1 MINTVQLCINIIV
14 TMLSFAY
21 CIMLISVSFIDVI
34 YNIIK
39 TKRLTEKYNLAGAL
53 RCLPRFLY
61 HHIRRICWKS
71 YQTWKSPISIGQ
83 RRPCWIDMRWVIR
96 GYYCLSHFVL
106 NSYIS
111 NTDNKTQTSQQ
122 DLRWLPVTM
131 LMKQSYAYGFV
142 FFRSC

>member
-39 TKRLTEKYNLAGAL
+39 TKRLTEKYNFAGAL

-111 NTDNKTQTSQQ
+111 STNNKHKRLSTRFTLVTS
-122 DLRWLPVTM
+122 DDVNETKLCL
-131 LMKQSYAYGFV
+131 
-142 FFRSC
+142 

>member
-1 MINTVQLCINIIV
+1 MINTVHIMYKYNCHNAL
-14 TMLSFAY
+14 LAY

-39 TKRLTEKYNLAGAL
+39 TKRLTEKYNFAGAL

-111 NTDNKTQTSQQ
+111 NTDNKHK
-122 DLRWLPVTM
+122 LLN
-131 LMKQSYAYGFV
+131 KIYAGYQW
-142 FFRSC
+142 RC

>member
-39 TKRLTEKYNLAGAL
+39 TKRLTEKYNFAGAL

-83 RRPCWIDMRWVIR
+83 RRPCWIDMRWIIR

-111 NTDNKTQTSQQ
+111 NTDNKHK
-122 DLRWLPVTM
+122 LLN
-131 LMKQSYAYGFV
+131 KIYAGYQW
-142 FFRSC
+142 RC